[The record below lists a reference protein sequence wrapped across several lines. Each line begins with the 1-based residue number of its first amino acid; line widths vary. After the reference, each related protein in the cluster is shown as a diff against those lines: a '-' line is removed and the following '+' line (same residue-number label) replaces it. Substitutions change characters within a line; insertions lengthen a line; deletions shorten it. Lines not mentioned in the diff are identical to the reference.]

1 MAYYEKKIRR
11 LLAMLKFIFDD
22 VNELVV
28 WLNQFSTE
36 FDERPRVSAKF
47 IGKEKIYEASVS
59 L

>member
-1 MAYYEKKIRR
+1 
-11 LLAMLKFIFDD
+11 MLKFIFDD

-36 FDERPRVSAKF
+36 FDERPRESAKF

>member
-1 MAYYEKKIRR
+1 
-11 LLAMLKFIFDD
+11 MLKFIFDD